1 VDRFTWAVVAGA
13 VLLVLVAVGSVAVL
27 QSRTVE
33 PDLSTPEG
41 VVRAYYAA
49 LQEGRPDR
57 AWDLLSSTAKAGTT
71 REEFIRRATGFTPG
85 FGARITFDSVETE
98 GDTAVVRLSRNF
110 GGGGLFGSS
119 GGGTPIT
126 VRLDREGGAW
136 RITVPPDPFLIQAP
150 PR

>member
-1 VDRFTWAVVAGA
+1 MDRFTWGVVGGA
-13 VLLVLVAVGSVAVL
+13 VILVLVAVGSVAAL
-27 QSRTVE
+27 QGRTSQ

-49 LQEGRPDR
+49 FQEGRPDR
-57 AWDLLSSTAKAGTT
+57 AWDLLSSTAKGGTT
-71 REEFIRRATGFTPG
+71 RDEFIRRATGFSPAT
-85 FGARITFDSVETE
+85 GARITVDGVEIE
-98 GDTAVVRLSRNF
+98 GDTAIVRLSRTY

-126 VRLDREGGAW
+126 VRLDREGGNW
-136 RITVPPDPFLIQAP
+136 RITVPPDPFLIQGP